1 MVRADRRRLGFDAE
15 ELVFRHLRSRGLRP
29 VARNFRTRRGE
40 IDLIMLDGD
49 CLAFIEVRYR
59 TSRSFV
65 DALQTVDARK
75 QAKLANAAAMFL
87 SMHGRFRHNT
97 CRFDVVGIDRDD
109 GDRLTFDWQRDAFR
123 PGE

>member
-15 ELVFRHLRSRGLRP
+15 ELVFRYLRSRGLRP

-40 IDLIMLDGD
+40 IDLIMLDGN

-59 TSRSFV
+59 TSRSYV
-65 DALQTVDARK
+65 DALRTVDARK

-87 SMHGRFRHNT
+87 SVHGRFRHHT
-97 CRFDVVGIDRDD
+97 CRFDVVGVDRDD
-109 GDRLTFDWQRDAFR
+109 GGQLTFDWQRDAFR